1 MVVPHA
7 ADVGVLPQGEDLPD
21 HCHPAQSTVD
31 KLHDLRVTN
40 LLHTQ
45 TCNILKPTVTKKPLN
60 KYIKP
65 LAALRTVP
73 ANKEHCIGS
82 KPIGITAE
90 ADIQVLIT
98 FTKPTN

>member
-45 TCNILKPTVTKKPLN
+45 TRDILKSTVTKS
-60 KYIKP
+60 
-65 LAALRTVP
+65 
-73 ANKEHCIGS
+73 H
-82 KPIGITAE
+82 
-90 ADIQVLIT
+90 
-98 FTKPTN
+98 